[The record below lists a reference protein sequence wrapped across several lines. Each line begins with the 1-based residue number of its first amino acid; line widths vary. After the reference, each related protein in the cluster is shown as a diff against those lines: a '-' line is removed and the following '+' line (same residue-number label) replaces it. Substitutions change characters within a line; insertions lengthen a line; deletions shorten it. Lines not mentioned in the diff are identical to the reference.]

1 LNGENWDK
9 KENVVHM
16 FETGT
21 AFGVSQAKRGRPVG
35 IGMKVILKRVLKE

>member
-1 LNGENWDK
+1 LNGEGWDK

-21 AFGVSQAKRGRPVG
+21 ASGVSRAKPRRPVG
-35 IGMKVILKRVLKE
+35 IGMKVILERVLKQ